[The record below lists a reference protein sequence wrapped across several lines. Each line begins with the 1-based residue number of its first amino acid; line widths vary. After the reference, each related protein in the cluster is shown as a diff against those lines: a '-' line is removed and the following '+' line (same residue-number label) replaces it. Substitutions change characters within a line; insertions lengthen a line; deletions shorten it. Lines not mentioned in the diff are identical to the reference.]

1 MHERDREGV
10 RGSEIEC
17 ARGRRVCVCVCVC
30 ETEGDRLGKR
40 RDRPHVGML
49 GLHIYL
55 VTIGMSAG
63 GKRKLPIS
71 RLITGQV

>member
-1 MHERDREGV
+1 M
-10 RGSEIEC
+10 
-17 ARGRRVCVCVCVC
+17 CVC

>member
-1 MHERDREGV
+1 MCEGKEGV
-10 RGSEIEC
+10 
-17 ARGRRVCVCVCVC
+17 CVW
-30 ETEGDRLGKR
+30 KR
-40 RDRPHVGML
+40 SDRPHVGML

-55 VTIGMSAG
+55 VTSGMFAG